1 MVKKHTPSHEDRIQV
16 EALSSFGIS
25 HEDISRL
32 IGVTPKTLRAHY
44 RYELDVGSSKAIARV
59 AQTLFK
65 KAVDGDTASA
75 IFWLKTRARWRETH
89 HVDHTTNGESIV
101 NSSGAVKLAIDR
113 FREANES
120 ESEDGSGE

>member
-89 HVDHTTNGESIV
+89 HVDHTTNGESLNRPKAAEDAMKAFI
-101 NSSGAVKLAIDR
+101 SSGCDDDDSR
-113 FREANES
+113 S
-120 ESEDGSGE
+120 E